1 MNPTRCEKNHWFTAT
16 PWNDCIDKCGNTRG
30 NCTTVQGGP
39 VDHSSHLPIPV
50 AMSSGEVEYIA
61 TKTAC
66 MRESHLHMLIYDLG
80 YLGTSEYD
88 VTT

>member
-1 MNPTRCEKNHWFTAT
+1 MTAL
-16 PWNDCIDKCGNTRG
+16 IHMEILEEIA
-30 NCTTVQGGP
+30 QQYLGGP
-39 VDHSSHLPIPV
+39 VDHNSHLPIPV